1 MKLGCKLYGC
11 MGFLSLL
18 GFIGIFSDERYFLAF
33 FAFLV
38 DFEYLF
44 AQSDEMMNEYLNKSA
59 AFAFYLGTITMAAAT
74 LGHYLLFAQDGY
86 QALVSGL
93 ACGWVVS
100 ILVHTI
106 MVMAYTVRERLG
118 VSRDSE

>member
-18 GFIGIFSDERYFLAF
+18 GFIGVFTDERMFLTF
-33 FAFLV
+33 FAFAV

-44 AQSDEMMNEYLNKSA
+44 VKPDEMMNEYLNKSA
-59 AFAFYLGTITMAAAT
+59 AFGFYCGTITMALGT
-74 LGHYLLFAQDGY
+74 LIYYLFVMHDGAI
-86 QALVSGL
+86 ALKNGL
-93 ACGWVVS
+93 AWGWVVS

-106 MVMAYTVRERLG
+106 MVVSFSIKERLG
-118 VSRDSE
+118 AMNDK

>member
-18 GFIGIFSDERYFLAF
+18 GFIGVFSDERIFLAF
-33 FAFLV
+33 FAFVV

-44 AQSDEMMNEYLNKSA
+44 TKPDEMMNEYLNKSA
-59 AFAFYLGTITMAAAT
+59 AFGFYLGTITMAIAT
-74 LGHYLLFAQDGY
+74 LFCYLFIIKDGTA
-86 QALVSGL
+86 ALTIGL
-93 ACGWVVS
+93 SSGWVVS

-106 MVMAYTVRERLG
+106 MVVSYSIKERLG
-118 VSRDSE
+118 AMNDK